1 MSFFEFSWDTHT
13 CVCMCVYIYVYM
25 CVPINT
31 FLKETQ
37 RLCFPGILILFFFP
51 PEIRWIIEWM
61 NSIIHQLWA
70 LRIRFNFTSLLPQ
83 VLAMRDFSR
92 LCFVLHCLAHWGK
105 RENWYQ
111 FRNVNSYE
119 PPTVWK
125 ALCLLGAWKAVLFHR
140 AHTLLLL
147 SLLILAAKVE

>member
-1 MSFFEFSWDTHT
+1 MGYTHVCVYVCIYICIYVCTYKYFFKRNSKIMFSWYSDT
-13 CVCMCVYIYVYM
+13 
-25 CVPINT
+25 
-31 FLKETQ
+31 
-37 RLCFPGILILFFFP
+37 FFFP

-119 PPTVWK
+119 PPTVGK